1 MQSGTLCVW
10 SGKMRWQFFLTSE
23 YTYGSRY
30 KMKRKKWKET
40 NMPIGQFVVWVRSL
54 VILPIECFLICFLLA
69 VLLSFFPS
77 PLWSRHRIPYFH
89 TLLLIVYSFIC
100 TFMPPHHA
108 PLPMSTISSV
118 ESNKFHKGEPKCR
131 AIGQGGDQ
139 ELPKDR
145 GCGK

>member
-1 MQSGTLCVW
+1 
-10 SGKMRWQFFLTSE
+10 
-23 YTYGSRY
+23 
-30 KMKRKKWKET
+30 
-40 NMPIGQFVVWVRSL
+40 MPIGQFVVWVRSL

-118 ESNKFHKGEPKCR
+118 ETATNFTKVRQNVAPLVKEGIKNFQKIEGVGNNVLHTLLEKRLTVTDLFLLLVAHHALRVSE
-131 AIGQGGDQ
+131 IGVPRVY
-139 ELPKDR
+139 L
-145 GCGK
+145 